1 VPIGGAI
8 AKATSASKSTI
19 QSQTNIGSF
28 HQSKRLEFG
37 SNVGTTP
44 LLTSVIIMSTTTSS
58 PTSTTTS
65 TTTSTPASTETNK
78 AIVRRFYEEVF
89 NRRKVELIDELI
101 HEPFINNDLTPVS
114 ARDRASLKQ
123 FIVTL
128 TAAFPNHHHQ
138 ILDLI
143 AEGDKVVMRCMFTG
157 KHQGIFPGLLEDLPT
172 HRTTCQQQIHI
183 LRIQDNQIA
192 EHWVVRDDL
201 AMMVQ
206 LGVIPAPGDALT

>member
-1 VPIGGAI
+1 MSITTSM
-8 AKATSASKSTI
+8 ATSIATA
-19 QSQTNIGSF
+19 
-28 HQSKRLEFG
+28 
-37 SNVGTTP
+37 
-44 LLTSVIIMSTTTSS
+44 
-58 PTSTTTS
+58 
-65 TTTSTPASTETNK
+65 TPASTETNK

-89 NRRKVELIDELI
+89 NRRNVELIDELI
-101 HEPFINNDLTPVS
+101 HEPFINHDLTPVS

-143 AEGDKVVMRCMFTG
+143 AAGDKVVMRCMFIG
-157 KHQGIFPGLLEDLPT
+157 KHQGIFPGMLKDLPT
-172 HRTTCQQQIHI
+172 HRTICQQQIHI

-206 LGVIPAPGDALT
+206 LGMILAPGYAST